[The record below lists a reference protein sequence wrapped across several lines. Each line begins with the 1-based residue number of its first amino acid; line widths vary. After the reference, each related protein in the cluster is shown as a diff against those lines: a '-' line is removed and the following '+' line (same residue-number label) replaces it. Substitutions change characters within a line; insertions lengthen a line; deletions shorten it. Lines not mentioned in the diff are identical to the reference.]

1 MTETSIRDLMARA
14 VEDGPPSGI
23 QLPVD
28 DVLARNARMLRRRR
42 IGQALVAVVLLAGA
56 AGLSALLPGRPPS
69 ALPPPA
75 PAATG
80 PLVVTPTPPIDLES
94 RAKAA
99 LGLLVAAAPPG
110 YRVQKGETAP
120 GPGGSTYAVRETS
133 WRGPERPFKEL
144 YWALLEVQLDGR
156 AAVLTVRVTDQVPVN
171 LLSAADPCAV
181 RINPDEQSCRVVPAS
196 DNTPVRIASWHP
208 VTGPVDEATRVVN
221 GVLVTVQ
228 QAGRPR
234 PNVYALG
241 RPVLDDRQLAD
252 LTTNPTLLP

>member
-1 MTETSIRDLMARA
+1 MTETSIRELMARA

-28 DVLARNARMLRRRR
+28 DVLSRNARVLRRRR
-42 IGQALVAVVLLAGA
+42 IGQALATVVLLAGA
-56 AGLSALLPGRPPS
+56 AGLSVLLPGGPPS
-69 ALPPPA
+69 ALRPPA
-75 PAATG
+75 PAATE
-80 PLVVTPTPPIDLES
+80 PAVVTPTPPIDLES

-110 YRVQKGETAP
+110 YRVQKGEPAP
-120 GPGGSTYAVRETS
+120 GPGASTYAVRETT
-133 WRGPERPFKEL
+133 WRGPGRPGKDL
-144 YWALLEVQLDGR
+144 YWAMLEVQLDGR
-156 AAVLTVRVTDQVPVN
+156 AAVLTVRVTDQVPAH
-171 LLSAADPCAV
+171 LRSAADPCSV
-181 RINPDEQSCRVVPAS
+181 RISTDEQSCRVVLAS
-196 DNTPVRIASWHP
+196 DGTPVRIASWRP
-208 VTGPVDEATRVVN
+208 VTGPVDEATRLVN

-252 LTTNPTLLP
+252 LTSNPTLLP